1 MSLKSF
7 LKKPINSLLL
17 KATGFLFLPL
27 LGFVLFF
34 WLAYPL
40 KPHCSLGQGLL
51 GCTPR
56 CEPVSFFEDGSP
68 AGYKETPCFHEEPSP
83 FQLAIFNYR
92 LLIPLILFVGVSFW
106 IYKDGFK
113 KVIGKLAYIAF
124 APFFIFKENRENRNI
139 VSRLLVIIIIFF
151 LVIEWALGYSV
162 VFATFTGKDLF
173 TSSPPQSQT
182 QVAPLSP
189 SFTGQEVF
197 DAVNE
202 YRKENGVSE
211 LKLDEV
217 LCNNI
222 AQRYLDIEAGEKENI
237 AHKGFDEWYKK
248 YAEPY
253 GYAASEN
260 YACGQNPE
268 DIIKAWDGSPS
279 HKLSILNEKN
289 KLACAYASSGCAVL
303 ILGYKSS
310 QVKGVNTYNQ
320 ARIST
325 PTPDPDPVVDCLISS
340 ECGGGSRQMRFSEC
354 NQMICC
360 TIHEKCGGG
369 ARFIT
374 KTECNNLYCCFLGD
388 GTSKL
393 MTKNE
398 CDNYYNN
405 NRQDN
410 KPVYIN
416 PPTSPMSN
424 KVPVFLTY
432 SKLTTYCPPQ
442 NVDAVK
448 SIDATMNSKVSEW
461 AKNYNDCVSNFRET
475 DSCYVSCKSTY
486 TNGMNTCTSTYGYSG
501 DNYDACTKEVLDNY
515 SACIS
520 KCPSTAEACSWV
532 YAEQKRLSSQITDL
546 CK

>member
-1 MSLKSF
+1 MGLKNS

-320 ARIST
+320 AKIST
-325 PTPDPDPVVDCLISS
+325 PTPDPDPVVDCQIHQN
-340 ECGGGSRQMRFSEC
+340 CGGG
-354 NQMICC
+354 I
-360 TIHEKCGGG
+360 KK
-369 ARFIT
+369 IT
-374 KTECNNLYCCFLGD
+374 Q
-388 GTSKL
+388 
-393 MTKNE
+393 NE
-398 CDNYYNN
+398 CDNYTCCEVGGVWELYPS
-405 NRQDN
+405 RTACKQAQDQHW
-410 KPVYIN
+410 KDYDDD
-416 PPTSPMSN
+416 
-424 KVPVFLTY
+424 LY
-432 SKLTTYCPPQ
+432 SKENKEREEELNRRYSSSSNNENIPYLAPKNLVPTNTPIPTER
-442 NVDAVK
+442 VDNSYANSECK
-448 SIDATMNSKVSEW
+448 GDARRWLETQSRLLRQQARAENSLDSSWYDEGILKLEKE
-461 AKNYNDCVSNFRET
+461 AKN
-475 DSCYVSCKSTY
+475 K
-486 TNGMNTCTSTYGYSG
+486 
-501 DNYDACTKEVLDNY
+501 
-515 SACIS
+515 IS
-520 KCPSTAEACSWV
+520 ECDILYP
-532 YAEQKRLSSQITDL
+532 L
-546 CK
+546 

>member
-1 MSLKSF
+1 MGLKNS
-7 LKKPINSLLL
+7 LKKPIKSLFL
-17 KATGFLFLPL
+17 KATVFLFLPL
-27 LGFVLFF
+27 LGFVLFS
-34 WLAYPL
+34 WLTYPL
-40 KPHCSLGQGLL
+40 KPHCSLSQGLL
-51 GCTPR
+51 GCIPR
-56 CEPVSFFEDGSP
+56 CEPVSFFEDGNP
-68 AGYKETPCFHEEPSP
+68 ASYKETPCFHEEPSP

-92 LLIPLILFVGVSFW
+92 LLIPLILFVSVSFW
-106 IYKDGFK
+106 IYKDGFR

-222 AQRYLDIEAGEKENI
+222 AQRYLDIKAGEKENI

-253 GYAASEN
+253 GYVVSED
-260 YACGQNPE
+260 YACGQSPE
-268 DIIKAWDGSPS
+268 DIINAWDGSPG

-289 KLACAYASSGCAVL
+289 KLACAYAFSGCAVL

-310 QVKGVNTYNQ
+310 QVKGVNTYSQ
-320 ARIST
+320 AKIST
-325 PTPDPDPVVDCLISS
+325 PTPDPDPVIDCLIAP

-354 NQMICC
+354 NQTTCCQVGDKWYFYLNKNKCTEDQKNYWDSYYSQRSSSIPTYTPLPTPTLPTYYSC
-360 TIHEKCGGG
+360 TICYPSLGTCSTYNHLYKTKEECDT
-369 ARFIT
+369 AQASINQAYPTPFQNYSPTASLNTPSIT
-374 KTECNNLYCCFLGD
+374 KKECQSQVNEKYINIMVVQYGCAYPCPETGD
-388 GTSKL
+388 CGTSSV
-393 MTKNE
+393 
-398 CDNYYNN
+398 CDVLWS
-405 NRQDN
+405 Q
-410 KPVYIN
+410 
-416 PPTSPMSN
+416 
-424 KVPVFLTY
+424 
-432 SKLTTYCPPQ
+432 
-442 NVDAVK
+442 
-448 SIDATMNSKVSEW
+448 
-461 AKNYNDCVSNFRET
+461 AKKE
-475 DSCYVSCKSTY
+475 
-486 TNGMNTCTSTYGYSG
+486 M
-501 DNYDACTKEVLDNY
+501 DACNQY
-515 SACIS
+515 
-520 KCPSTAEACSWV
+520 P
-532 YAEQKRLSSQITDL
+532 
-546 CK
+546 